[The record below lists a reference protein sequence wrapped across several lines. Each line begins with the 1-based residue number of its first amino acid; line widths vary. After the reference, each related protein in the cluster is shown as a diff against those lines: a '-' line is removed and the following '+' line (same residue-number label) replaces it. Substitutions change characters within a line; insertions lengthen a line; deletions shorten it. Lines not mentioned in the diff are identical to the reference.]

1 LKIKA
6 KQDWQYHVASN
17 KKLLYPYSSFSIALQ
32 AHIRTLVR
40 HPIAKI
46 LCSLER
52 LGATKTFLIHDLPEA
67 EMSFQRAQFLN
78 FWKDMFMDNSIIDI
92 DILPEPK
99 PDGYAI
105 SVSGFDLQFP
115 FSFYFMKQIDNFK
128 TLYEE
133 EISLLR
139 DDKENIDSSTGKLL
153 EHIYE
158 DYIKSFTNKIF
169 NSVTLL
175 RTSPLEQASDLY
187 FKDFVSIICN
197 SETSLKN
204 ISVMSYILKCK
215 LGKEEVLNPI
225 LLHTFWWEYASSTL
239 AAFQLAHMC
248 PSIINRIYMDDGDL
262 TNANFDDY
270 LVNEVTD
277 ILFKRIIKSKETTEL
292 QLEIKKVLNL
302 CEKISGFTKTES
314 FQLLQICYD
323 LLSTELIHLETVKQI
338 IKIGESDD
346 EIFST
351 RFIHEVFEIFR
362 NIEIEQTNKITF
374 VKQSFVMKS
383 LEIIPFESASK
394 LELYRNLFS
403 EDPFPFMGKVIKS
416 IFEEEKKNEPFEFF
430 TWLVKPEE
438 ISRSL
443 RFEIINE
450 WLEDK
455 GCDSLVAAL
464 FCDIIQTT
472 YFARYN
478 LIKLSPY
485 LRCAIEA
492 LYAQNTKALQKITAI
507 ALMKEFVHKFWN
519 ATIQVSIFN
528 SIEFNFLNFME
539 TEDFDS
545 NQVLNQLNYYMEISN
560 PLIHSLKIYFIRD
573 LRNREHSMDDI
584 KKFCQAQK
592 FALPWLGSLTWDNS
606 QEIRLQ
612 FNAYYSLKDYSEVD
626 NCFSV
631 LYSYNNKEPFN
642 QIFKTLKKKESI
654 NARISFMGIILSRLH
669 AIRATRDWA
678 HVENQ
683 AAEFLNEK
691 IEQISSLSIIYRQII
706 KNVIKNQCQLLYLDN
721 NTSNSDLLIKSVVG
735 HVIALHSSLPAD
747 ASPLAYLL
755 QNLNNC
761 SGLYILTCPSDVESI
776 ILSAVFLKNGQF
788 TR

>member
-52 LGATKTFLIHDLPEA
+52 LGATKTFLIYDLPGA
-67 EMSFQRAQFLN
+67 ENSLQRVQFLN

-99 PDGYAI
+99 PDGYAM

-139 DDKENIDSSTGKLL
+139 KDIKNIDRSTGKLL
-153 EHIYE
+153 GRIYE

-197 SETSLKN
+197 SETNLKDT
-204 ISVMSYILKCK
+204 SVSSYILKCK

-239 AAFQLAHMC
+239 AAFQLAHMY
-248 PSIINRIYMDDGDL
+248 PGIVNHTYMDDGNL
-262 TNANFDDY
+262 TDANFDDY
-270 LVNEVTD
+270 FVGEV
-277 ILFKRIIKSKETTEL
+277 INLMIKKIIKSQETIEL

-302 CEKISGFTKTES
+302 CEKISGFTRTES

-323 LLSTELIHLETVKQI
+323 LLSTELIHLETIKKI
-338 IKIGESDD
+338 IEIGESDD
-346 EIFST
+346 KIFST
-351 RFIHEVFEIFR
+351 QLIHEVFETFK
-362 NIEIEQTNKITF
+362 NIETEQTNKITL

-403 EDPFPFMGKVIKS
+403 EDPFPLMGKVIES

-430 TWLVKPEE
+430 TWLIKLEDVLSP
-438 ISRSL
+438 L
-443 RFEIINE
+443 RFEIING
-450 WLEDK
+450 WLEGK
-455 GCDSLVAAL
+455 GCDSSMAAL

-472 YFARYN
+472 YFARYD
-478 LIKLSPY
+478 LMKLSLY
-485 LRCAIEA
+485 LRYAIEA

-507 ALMKEFVHKFWN
+507 AFMKEFVHKFWN
-519 ATIQVSIFN
+519 ATIQVSIFQ
-528 SIEFNFLNFME
+528 SIEFKFLNFME
-539 TEDFDS
+539 TEDFDP
-545 NQVLNQLNYYMEISN
+545 NQLLNQLNNYMELSN

-592 FALPWLGSLTWDNS
+592 YTLPWLGSLAWDNS
-606 QEIRLQ
+606 KEIRLQ
-612 FNAYYSLKDYSEVD
+612 FNAYYSLEDYSEVD
-626 NCFSV
+626 NCFSI
-631 LYSYNNKEPFN
+631 LYSYNNKEPFG
-642 QIFKTLKKKESI
+642 QIFKTLGRGSI
-654 NARISFMGIILSRLH
+654 NARISFMGIILNRLH

-683 AAEFLNEK
+683 VVEFLNEK
-691 IEQISSLSIIYRQII
+691 IGQISSLSIIYKQII
-706 KNVIKNQCQLLYLDN
+706 RNITSNQCPLLYLDI
-721 NTSNSDLLIKSVVG
+721 NTSNSDLLIESVVG

-755 QNLNNC
+755 QNLKYCNA
-761 SGLYILTCPSDVESI
+761 LYILTCPSDVESI
-776 ILSAVFLKNGQF
+776 ILSTVLQKDGQF